1 MFIIIHASSVSK
13 GMSKTM
19 KTALVTGASRGI
31 GEEVSRSLSNDGFKV
46 YINYNQSEERACA
59 LANEI
64 GAIAIKAD
72 VSDIYQVQSM
82 FDEIG
87 DVNVLVCNAGIS
99 EYGLFSDLSPEAWR
113 RLFAVNVDGAYNCI
127 KCALPSMLR
136 NKLGSIITMSSV
148 WGVHGASCE
157 AAYSASKAAIIG
169 LTKALSKELGPSGI
183 RVNCIAPGV
192 IETDMMSGFSEDD
205 KAVLINNTPL
215 SRLGSPTDV
224 AFLASFLASDKS
236 QFITGQVIGVDGG
249 FAL

>member
-1 MFIIIHASSVSK
+1 MSK
-13 GMSKTM
+13 GMSYAM

-31 GEEVSRSLSNDGFKV
+31 GEEISRALSKDGYKV
-46 YINYNQSEERACA
+46 YINYEKSDEQARA
-59 LANEI
+59 LADEI
-64 GAIAIKAD
+64 GATAFKAD
-72 VSDIYQVQSM
+72 VSDISGVQSM
-82 FDEIG
+82 FDEIRE
-87 DVNVLVCNAGIS
+87 VNVLVCNAGIS
-99 EYGLFSDLSPEAWR
+99 EYGLFSDLSAEAWR

-127 KCALPSMLR
+127 RCALPSMLR
-136 NKLGSIITMSSV
+136 NKAGSIITMSSV

-169 LTKALSKELGPSGI
+169 LTKALAKELGPSGI

-192 IETDMMSGFSEDD
+192 IETDMMSGFSEED
-205 KAVLINNTPL
+205 KAVLIDNTPL
-215 SRLGSPTDV
+215 SRLGSPSDV